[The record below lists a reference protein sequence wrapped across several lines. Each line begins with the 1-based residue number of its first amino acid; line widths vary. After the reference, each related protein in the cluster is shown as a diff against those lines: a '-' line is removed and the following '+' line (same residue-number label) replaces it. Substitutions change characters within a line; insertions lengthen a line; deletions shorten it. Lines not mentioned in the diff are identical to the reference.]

1 MSSFFDGIRRPIKT
15 VVSKEPVVFWIS
27 FASSCVFGQIA
38 ILGGMFLAAGR
49 SISFSDVFLQNL
61 SSANM
66 YTFAIALLAAA
77 CSMQVIEFIDGM
89 KEKKFLQLPNHK
101 AASAV
106 IAALLVVLQA
116 MISGNLLRDS
126 LAPSA
131 VQPGSLAS
139 PAVGLADPA
148 NLMQLVFWI
157 ASMVVAQY
165 MFCLTR
171 MHLHPEEIAQMVQAQ
186 ASHLA
191 GEAHNVTTTKDGED
205 I

>member
-1 MSSFFDGIRRPIKT
+1 MSSFYDGIRRPIKT

-77 CSMQVIEFIDGM
+77 CSMLVIEFIDGM
-89 KEKKFLQLPNHK
+89 KDKKFHLPNHK

-106 IAALLVVLQA
+106 IAGLLVVLQA

-126 LAPSA
+126 LAPSSSLS
-131 VQPGSLAS
+131 GSVAM
-139 PAVGLADPA
+139 PVIGLTDPA
-148 NLMQLVFWI
+148 NLMQLVFWVV
-157 ASMVVAQY
+157 SMFVAQY

-171 MHLHPEEIAQMVQAQ
+171 MHLHPDEIAQMVQAQ

-191 GEAHNVTTTKDGED
+191 VEAHNRTTTKDGED